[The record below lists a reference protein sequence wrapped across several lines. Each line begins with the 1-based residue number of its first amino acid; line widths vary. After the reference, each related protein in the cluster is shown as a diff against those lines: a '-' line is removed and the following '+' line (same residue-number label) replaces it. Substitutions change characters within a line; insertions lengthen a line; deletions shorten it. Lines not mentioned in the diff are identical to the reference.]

1 MFVCC
6 GVCVCEFMYG
16 AGVSCLS
23 ALKLC
28 KHRYLNARGSN
39 NKKDVC
45 RLSGSSVEMMYKQKR
60 AVNTCA
66 LTAALRPP
74 SRSPLHL

>member
-1 MFVCC
+1 
-6 GVCVCEFMYG
+6 MYG
-16 AGVSCLS
+16 VGVSCLS

-28 KHRYLNARGSN
+28 KHRYLHARGS

-45 RLSGSSVEMMYKQKR
+45 GLSGSSVEMMYKQKR

-74 SRSPLHL
+74 SHFPLDL